1 MTRPVTLAGYVV
13 IAVVAIGVEIAA
25 RRRGGT
31 TFGEALAVVLR
42 PWPARVVVVAAWL
55 WLGWH
60 LFARVD
66 WG

>member
-1 MTRPVTLAGYVV
+1 MTRLVTLAGYAA
-13 IAVVAIGVEIAA
+13 IAAAAIGVEVAA
-25 RRRGGT
+25 RRRGGG

-66 WG
+66 